1 MDKTIQDWV
10 EKIKQSR
17 KNLTASTLKT
27 YQTRL
32 KKLLM
37 VNEKKNP
44 LFLKTTEPQ
53 EVIKNLKENGLSQ
66 SMKGNLLTVILV
78 LGGLMEIDEDKMKI
92 YKKEKVQN
100 QVKYFTK
107 QQEQE
112 KDIKESENW
121 VDIKDLKKIPTYWK
135 RQFEKSTQNK
145 KVNAL
150 KWLVSSLY
158 MTANYLPPERGN
170 IYIKMK
176 YTQTYPQNDNNNYF
190 VDSEKKELFLNDFK
204 TVKSLGKKIFKIPKN
219 SKIIKALKAY
229 RNYNNTEWLLIN
241 PKNDKPFTSP
251 RFTEFLQSVFEPTGK
266 KVSSVI
272 LRKIYI
278 SDFYKDDKPIK
289 TRNKL
294 AGKMLHSSNVAQS
307 IYEKK

>member
-1 MDKTIQDWV
+1 
-10 EKIKQSR
+10 
-17 KNLTASTLKT
+17 
-27 YQTRL
+27 
-32 KKLLM
+32 M
-37 VNEKKNP
+37 VNEKKDP
-44 LFLKTTEPQ
+44 LFLKTTKPE

-92 YKKEKVQN
+92 YKKEKVQI

-107 QQEQE
+107 QQEQQ

-135 RQFEKSTQNK
+135 RQFEKTTQNK
-145 KVNAL
+145 KTNAL

-176 YTQTYPQNDNNNYF
+176 YTQTYPQNDNKNYF
-190 VDSEKKELFLNDFK
+190 VDSDKKQLFLNDFK
-204 TVKSLGKKIFKIPKN
+204 TVKSIGKKIFKIPKN

-241 PKNDKPFTSP
+241 PKNDKPFSSP

-266 KVSSVI
+266 KVSSVM

-278 SDFYKDDKPIK
+278 SDFYKDDKTIK
-289 TRNKL
+289 TRKEL